1 MSNSGLYYIVH
12 WSWNILFNVSP
23 LMWPW
28 KFCACADWQVCTK
41 AGHTKTPFPGIS
53 RKSKCTK
60 VKTPVCTPWSWHTM
74 SKHPEFL
81 WRILEKGM
89 HPTFSIDRKPSSVG
103 LRKTTTMLEHTALD
117 RLGESKLLPAGL
129 VDLQKFLA
137 MVQHANSSR
146 VTDFGRPQSS
156 FLTRTDVEGSSFES
170 HQETSD
176 CPHCYPG
183 SLMSIFKTKTVWCP
197 FLV

>member
-53 RKSKCTK
+53 WKSKCTK

-103 LRKTTTMLEHTALD
+103 LRKTTTMLEHSFGQAWRVQTPACRSSGPPKILSHGPACKFFKSH
-117 RLGESKLLPAGL
+117 RLWETS
-129 VDLQKFLA
+129 KFLSDKDWCGR
-137 MVQHANSSR
+137 VLIRITSRDQWLSSLLSWL
-146 VTDFGRPQSS
+146 TD
-156 FLTRTDVEGSSFES
+156 E
-170 HQETSD
+170 H
-176 CPHCYPG
+176 
-183 SLMSIFKTKTVWCP
+183 I
-197 FLV
+197 